1 MKNHAASVR
10 ARLLNL
16 ARADNVEFQRMLV
29 RFANER
35 LLFRIATS
43 DHVDRFVLKGATLF
57 AVWMGKPH
65 RATKDLDLLGRGE
78 PDIGAMVAIFREVVA
93 VECPEDGMTF
103 DPVAI
108 SGSFIREEA
117 RYIGVRL
124 MIPADLAGARVAL
137 QVDVGL
143 GDAVVPA
150 PEDLELP
157 SLLAL
162 PAARMRVYPKEAVVA
177 EKFEAMVIL
186 GLTNSRMK
194 DYYDLDLLRRTY
206 PFDDRLADAIRAT
219 FARRM
224 TPIPTT
230 VPIGLSDAFAQ
241 DPTKQVQW
249 RAFLRK
255 SGAADEEPLEQVV
268 TGLRDWLWP
277 VLAVVRG

>member
-16 ARADNVEFQRMLV
+16 ARTENVEFQRMLV

-35 LLFRIATS
+35 LLFRIASS
-43 DHVDRFVLKGATLF
+43 DHGDRFVLKGATLF

-78 PDIGAMVAIFREVVA
+78 PDIEAMAAIFREIVA
-93 VECPEDGMTF
+93 VECPEDGLTF
-103 DPVAI
+103 DPAAI
-108 SGSFIREEA
+108 AGSFIREEA

-124 MIPADLAGARVAL
+124 LIPADLAGARVAL

-143 GDAVVPA
+143 GDAVVPP

-177 EKFEAMVIL
+177 EKLEAMVIL

-206 PFDDRLADAIRAT
+206 AFDDHLVDAIRAT
-219 FARRM
+219 FARRE
-224 TPIPTT
+224 TPVPTT
-230 VPIGLSDAFAQ
+230 LPIGLSDAFAR
-241 DPTKQVQW
+241 DATKQVQW

-255 SGAADEEPLEQVV
+255 SGVGEGEPLERVV
-268 TGLRDWLWP
+268 TGLRAWLWP
-277 VLAVVRG
+277 VLEVVRR